1 LAQAI
6 KDGAHFARPAAPEM
20 ALRVARPLRF
30 RLTRLLRAGGADD
43 AKPRWTLPEADY
55 HKYTY
60 QPSIP
65 DKHFNIGHWN
75 YAPITMWLR
84 ARRPAMERVIG
95 DVYSTLTATGTA
107 VWSPIAANLDANLPG
122 FGYKF
127 LGLVGALIGYNLAV
141 MYVTSRT
148 EAWMFLEKM
157 RLYAMGDELVKKGF
171 FMSDAEEADTRQHNY
186 DHDVERLNHLWEQAL
201 ADATETR
208 SFEKLCEHLQVDPEK
223 LPVTE
228 IPKPISWRFSMMPY
242 GRDDPDAKTFSFA
255 PVDSPAASNYFLLD
269 AGNSGDYIDRQDN
282 KPNPIRKGRHMYT
295 AAYMPPTK

>member
-1 LAQAI
+1 
-6 KDGAHFARPAAPEM
+6 M
-20 ALRVARPLRF
+20 ALRAAQPLRF
-30 RLTRLLRAGGADD
+30 RVARVLRAGGADD

-95 DVYSTLTATGTA
+95 DSWSTLKATGSA
-107 VWSPIAANLDANLPG
+107 VWSPVQGNMDKNLPG

-127 LGLVGALIGYNLAV
+127 LGLVGALIGYNFAV

-157 RLYAMGDELVKKGF
+157 RLYALGDQLVQKGF
-171 FMSDAEEADTRQHNY
+171 FMSDAEDADNRQGAYGHT
-186 DHDVERLNHLWEQAL
+186 VERLNELWDGAL
-201 ADATETR
+201 ADATEAR
-208 SFEKLCEHLQVDPEK
+208 SFDRLCEHLAVDPAK
-223 LPVTE
+223 LPIHD
-228 IPKPISWRFSMMPY
+228 IPAPISWRFSMMPY
-242 GRDDPDAKTFSFA
+242 GRDDPDAQTFSFA
-255 PVDSPAASNYFLLD
+255 PVDSPASSNYFLLD
-269 AGNSGDYIDRQDN
+269 LGSTGDYIDRQDN